1 MRKLIQFITRRR
13 TRELVEQRERAKQ
26 RAAEYLTELTART
39 REVHRWDRAGH
50 NYKVRGGL

>member
-13 TRELVEQRERAKQ
+13 TRELVGQHKRASQK
-26 RAAEYLTELTART
+26 AAEYLAELTART

-50 NYKVRGGL
+50 NYKV

>member
-13 TRELVEQRERAKQ
+13 TRELVERHKRASQK
-26 RAAEYLTELTART
+26 AAEYLTELTART

-50 NYKVRGGL
+50 NYKA